1 LDPSPLER
9 LIDISL
15 ALLPALGGALLAA
28 SSSTLAS
35 MSSARRA
42 ALIERLEGAARGAL
56 QRYSEHQ
63 AAVELRWMVLRAGGI
78 ALTALLLNSAMP
90 LGWAPAIQKLT
101 STSVALLAFALPAHT
116 LRAIFLP
123 RADLVAPW
131 LLRFLRPFELIALPV
146 SAPIRLIGNLVARQ
160 APDAEPTPDT
170 SVTEAEMEMLVT
182 EGEQD
187 GSLAHDQSQ
196 MLRNVLDFRSITAGE
211 VMVPRTQVTAFDID
225 SPIEGLLLQIAET
238 QHSRYPIY
246 RNSIDSVFGVL
257 HSKDLL
263 NQSIQKNVAD
273 LKQLN
278 LRDIVRTPI
287 SFIPEGQLAS
297 DVLRDMRAQG
307 HHMAVVIDEFG
318 GTSGIV
324 TLEDLLEQIV
334 GDIRDEH
341 DSEEPPIVDLGEGRL
356 MVDASISIAEL
367 SRYLGV
373 EFPDDGDYNS
383 LGGFLIA
390 AFGRVPRVDAKT
402 TAHGM
407 DFLVREADE
416 RRISQVEI
424 VRPLAVAMS
433 NPPSSKPSRMTA
445 A

>member
-1 LDPSPLER
+1 MDPYPPER
-9 LIDISL
+9 LIEL
-15 ALLPALGGALLAA
+15 AVALLPALSGAVLAA
-28 SSSTLAS
+28 ASATIAS
-35 MSSARRA
+35 MSGARRA
-42 ALIERLEGAARGAL
+42 ALIERLEGAGRHAL
-56 QRYSEHQ
+56 QRYNDHQ

-90 LGWAPAIQKLT
+90 SDWAPAIQKLAA
-101 STSVALLAFALPAHT
+101 TSVSLLAFALPAHT
-116 LRAIFLP
+116 LRAIFVP
-123 RADLVAPW
+123 RADVVAPW
-131 LLRFLRPFELIALPV
+131 ILRVLRPVEFLALPV
-146 SAPIRLIGNLVARQ
+146 SAPIRLIGNLIARQ

-170 SVTEAEMEMLVT
+170 SVTEAEVEMLVT

-196 MLRNVLDFRSITAGE
+196 MIRNVLEFRSITAGE
-211 VMVPRTQVTAFDID
+211 VMVPRTQVTAFDIEL
-225 SPIEGLLLQIAET
+225 PIEELLKQIAET

-263 NQSIQKNVAD
+263 NQSIKQNAAD
-273 LKQLN
+273 LKLLN

-287 SFIPEGQLAS
+287 SFVPEGQLAS
-297 DVLRDMRAQG
+297 SVLRDMRAQG

-324 TLEDLLEQIV
+324 TLEDILEQIV

-341 DSEEPPIVDLGEGRL
+341 DSEEPPIVDLGDGRL
-356 MVDASISIAEL
+356 MVDASISIQEL

-373 EFPDDGDYNS
+373 EFPADGDYNS
-383 LGGFLIA
+383 LGGFLVA
-390 AFGRVPRVDAKT
+390 AFGRVPRVGAKT
-402 TAHGM
+402 DANSM
-407 DFLVREADE
+407 EFLVREADE
-416 RRISQVEI
+416 RKISQVEI
-424 VRPLAVAMS
+424 VRPKAMMLS
-433 NPPSSKPSRMTA
+433 RPPSSKPSRMTA